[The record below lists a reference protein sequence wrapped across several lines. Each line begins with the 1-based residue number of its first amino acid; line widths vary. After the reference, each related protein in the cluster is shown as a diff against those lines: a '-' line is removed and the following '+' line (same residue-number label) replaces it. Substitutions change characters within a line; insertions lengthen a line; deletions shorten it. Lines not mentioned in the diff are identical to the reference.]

1 MDRTRRRR
9 LCGGAASLVI
19 ARVVTIPRSLRRPLA
34 TLAAVAAL
42 LVAMRPAR
50 AQQAPD
56 AQSDGADD
64 LRQRLTERGDQNRL
78 DEPLQFDLFGRPLTW
93 SGQFDSTVD
102 YLDPATLGAGMTR
115 HDQLL
120 LENEIETELFYSF
133 GPVLSLFAQLRFKM
147 EWDDFNDEQPEVV
160 TDFFVERG
168 EMWLS
173 STNIADS
180 GLSVELGRLHFED
193 DRLWWWDED
202 LDALRLRYERGDVE
216 VALSVARELAPARS
230 DLGSVVPEDDRA
242 LRLIAEASWDHRPN
256 HSMHLFGLAVADHS
270 PEETIGEIMNNAD
283 KDDSDANLSWLGLRA
298 MGAWESESRGVL
310 GYWID
315 TALVGGRERFLE
327 FEAYAPEPPA
337 VEEPAPPGEGE
348 GEPDAGGETAEASES
363 TPSAASDA
371 SAGSASNSASV
382 VSQSISRS
390 VYGWALD
397 AGLTWILPW
406 AADPRVTV
414 GYAIGSGDGSPLEGA
429 DRSFRQT
436 GLHSNEPGFGGV
448 RRFRQYGLL
457 LDPELSNLSVLTI
470 GVGCSLLESSSV
482 DLVYHRYR
490 LREPAESLR
499 SARIDTTLNGRD
511 RDLGQAFDL
520 VFAFEEWKRVE
531 VEVSGSVFQAGAAFG
546 IDDRAWVWGG
556 LLNFSVAF

>member
-1 MDRTRRRR
+1 MRRR
-9 LCGGAASLVI
+9 LCGGATSLVI
-19 ARVVTIPRSLRRPLA
+19 ARVVTIPHSVRLPIA

-42 LVAMRPAR
+42 LVAVRPAR

-56 AQSDGADD
+56 AEPNGSDD
-64 LRQRLTERGDQNRL
+64 LRQRLTEREDQNRL
-78 DEPLQFDLFGRPLTW
+78 DEPVQFDLFGRPLTW

-102 YLDPATLGAGMTR
+102 YLDPATLGAGTAR

-147 EWDDFNDEQPEVV
+147 EWDDFNDQQPEVV
-160 TDFFVERG
+160 TDFFIERG

-202 LDALRLRYERGDVE
+202 LDALRLSYERGDVE
-216 VALSVARELAPARS
+216 LALSVARELAPARL
-230 DLGSVVPEDDRA
+230 DLGSVVPEDNRA
-242 LRLIAEASWDHRPN
+242 LRLIAEASWDYRPN
-256 HSMHLFGLAVADHS
+256 HSLQFFGLAVADHS
-270 PEETIGEIMNNAD
+270 PEETIGEIVRNDD
-283 KDDSDANLSWLGLRA
+283 KDDSDANLGWLGLRA
-298 MGAWESESRGVL
+298 MGGWESKSRGVL

-315 TALVGGRERFLE
+315 TAVVGGRERFLE
-327 FEAYAPEPPA
+327 FEAYSQQPPIA
-337 VEEPAPPGEGE
+337 EEPMPEGE
-348 GEPDAGGETAEASES
+348 GESGGEEEGTEGSES
-363 TPSAASDA
+363 TPVAASEE
-371 SAGSASNSASV
+371 SSGSSSNSASA
-382 VSQSISRS
+382 VSQSIDRS

-397 AGLTWILPW
+397 AGLTWILPL
-406 AADPRVTV
+406 AADPRITA
-414 GYAIGSGDGSPLEGA
+414 GYAIGSGDGSPVEGA

-436 GLHSNEPGFGGV
+436 GLHTNEPGFGGV

-490 LREPAESLR
+490 LQEPAESLR

-520 VFAFEEWKRVE
+520 VLGLEEWERVE
-531 VEVSGSVFQAGAAFG
+531 VEVAGSVFQAGPAFG
-546 IDDRAWVWGG
+546 IDDRSWVWGG
-556 LLNFSVAF
+556 LLTLSVAF